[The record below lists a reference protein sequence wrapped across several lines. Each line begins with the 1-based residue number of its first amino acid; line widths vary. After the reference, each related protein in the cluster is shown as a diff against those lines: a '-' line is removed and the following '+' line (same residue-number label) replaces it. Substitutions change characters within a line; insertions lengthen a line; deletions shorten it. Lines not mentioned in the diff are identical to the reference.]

1 MKPEK
6 WREFKRRYPWLGG
19 AAVAVLCLL
28 FLVAAGAFY
37 MANLHAVLKKEI
49 RAGLVEVARQGVKIL
64 QTQIAGDENSLKS
77 MATAIAGYRT
87 LDEKRILRLV
97 QEEAANNSF
106 KRLAFVRPNGI
117 AVMSDERIM
126 DISQEDT
133 FKASMQG
140 QKALSNRFQ
149 DAADGKDIIVQTV
162 PIFKKGKV
170 VAVLAAARTLA
181 EYAQMLSVSTFG
193 GMGYNV
199 IVRANGDRVINSTNQ
214 TAVQSLENIF
224 ENSTDIFWSKGTR
237 PEQVRADMQAG
248 KTFVVAVSTR
258 QGGPLYASFAPVG
271 INDWYMVSLV
281 PARFVHATAARLLR
295 LTLAY
300 GVFGLILVAALFYYG
315 VRMRQSGREALDRVA
330 HRDPITGFDNWAKK
344 SARAQEL
351 LQNNPAQAYAM
362 VSLDV
367 DRFQVITHLYGVQA
381 GDDLLRRIARVLDS
395 RLQEGEEF
403 SRVDADRFQL
413 LLKYTDDGQMRNRL
427 QLMSEEI
434 TALPPGQKEPYSVML
449 SFGVYVIADRALPL
463 AEMLNRSL
471 MACYTVK
478 NSVEVVAFF
487 TEAMLEQI
495 NFEKKLEDGMARAFK
510 QGELVAR
517 FLPVKDLQTGKIV
530 HACARVFWNHPEY
543 GVLPG
548 YAFRAIFE
556 RTGVARQVDKFLLEE
571 SFKLLA
577 KTADIEVVSVVLSP
591 LHAYN
596 PYYAAELK
604 KTAQK
609 YHVASGRL
617 ELDMALEIPGH
628 KPHFFISLAQA
639 LKKEGFL
646 VGVHR
651 FGEGTGIFE
660 FLSRVRTDWLKVW
673 FGSAAAGHGYERE
686 SRLLASLPQLAQTL
700 QTEIEMDG
708 VQTQEQAQRLQ
719 KAGFKFISGPVNGPA
734 LSAEELL
741 ALLAKE

>member
-1 MKPEK
+1 MKPAK
-6 WREFKRRYPWLGG
+6 WQEYKRRYPWLGG
-19 AAVAVLCLL
+19 AAVAVLSLL
-28 FLVAAGAFY
+28 FLAAAGAFY
-37 MANLHAVLKKEI
+37 IANLHAVLKKEI

-64 QTQIAGDENSLKS
+64 QTQIAGDGNSLKS
-77 MATAIAGYRT
+77 MATAIAEYRT

-126 DISQEDT
+126 DISHEDT

-140 QKALSNRFQ
+140 QKALSNRFR

-170 VAVLAAARTLA
+170 VAVLAASRTLA
-181 EYAQMLSVSTFG
+181 EYAQMLSVSSFG
-193 GMGYNV
+193 GTGYNV

-224 ENSTDIFWSKGTR
+224 ENSTDIFWGKGIR
-237 PEQVRADMQAG
+237 PQQVRADMQAG

-300 GVFGLILVAALFYYG
+300 GVFGLALVAALFYYVLR
-315 VRMRQSGREALDRVA
+315 VRQTGRKALDRVA

-344 SARAQEL
+344 SAQVQAL
-351 LQNNPAQAYAM
+351 LQQNPTQAYAM

-381 GDDLLRRIARVLDS
+381 GDELLRKIAHILAGHV
-395 RLQEGEEF
+395 QEGEEF

-413 LLKYTDDGQMRNRL
+413 LLKYTGDGQMRNRL
-427 QLMSEEI
+427 QLINEEI
-434 TALPPGQKEPYSVML
+434 TAVPAGTKEPYSVML
-449 SFGVYVIADRALPL
+449 SFGVYVITDKTLPL

-478 NSVEVVAFF
+478 NSVEAVAFF
-487 TEAMLEQI
+487 TETMLEQI
-495 NFEKKLEDGMARAFK
+495 NFEKKLEDGMERAFK

-517 FLPVKDLQTGKIV
+517 FLPVKDLQTGKMV
-530 HACARVFWNHPEY
+530 CACARIFWNHPEY

-556 RTGVARQVDKFLLEE
+556 RTGFARRVDKFLLEE

-577 KTADIEVVSVVLSP
+577 QTEKIQTVSMVLSP

-604 KTAQK
+604 KAAQK
-609 YHVASGRL
+609 YKVAPERL
-617 ELDMALEIPGH
+617 ELDMALEITGH
-628 KPHFFISLAQA
+628 KPHFFITLAQA

-651 FGEGTGIFE
+651 FGEGNGIFE
-660 FLSRVRTDWLKVW
+660 FLSRVQTDWLKVW
-673 FGSAAAGHGYERE
+673 FGSAVAGHGYERE
-686 SRLLASLPQLAQTL
+686 NRLLASLPQLAQTL
-700 QTEIEMDG
+700 QAEIEMDG
-708 VQTQEQAQRLQ
+708 VQTPQQVARLQ
-719 KAGFKFISGPVNGPA
+719 AAGFRFISGPVNGPF

-741 ALLAKE
+741 ALLAK